1 MTPMQ
6 GQPCDA
12 RYAAHEATYESCA
25 ALSSESLDGR
35 MNECF
40 LASGTC
46 LVSIHPSLYGEPG
59 GLTPSPLV
67 ASRITLSL
75 TLSLTLALTLTN

>member
-25 ALSSESLDGR
+25 ALSSESLELDGWVDGR
-35 MNECF
+35 S
-40 LASGTC
+40 LADGAY
-46 LVSIHPSLYGEPG
+46 LVSIYPSL
-59 GLTPSPLV
+59 
-67 ASRITLSL
+67 
-75 TLSLTLALTLTN
+75 